1 MSVDQ
6 DGWAE
11 HRLLVLSLLERHE
24 DALKEVDD
32 RYHRQ
37 REECIAQIA
46 SLKEDLAKNVR
57 DQFVSLKK
65 IQGGLISKAKDE
77 IIVDLKVPTD
87 VQVAKITSRW
97 EFWGL
102 AFSSVTS
109 LVIAVIALL
118 K

>member
-11 HRLLVLSLLERHE
+11 HRMLVLDLLERHE
-24 DALKEVDD
+24 AALKKADD

-37 REECIAQIA
+37 REECIKRIA
-46 SLKEDLAKNVR
+46 SLKEDLAENVR
-57 DQFVSLKK
+57 DQ
-65 IQGGLISKAKDE
+65 IA
-77 IIVDLKVPTD
+77 DLRVPTD